1 MLLQGLTNV
10 IQWEILTILI
20 LSAALGIIIG
30 ALPGLTAT
38 MGVAL
43 LLPVTFG
50 MDAVSGILLLVGV
63 YFGAIYG
70 GSISAILIR
79 TPGTPAAAATALDG
93 YEMTKKGEAYKA
105 LTISTL
111 SSGIGGL
118 LSVILLI
125 LIAPQLANFALRF
138 SAPEN
143 FALALFG
150 LSIISSISGK
160 SVIKGLIAGFIGLLI
175 ASIGTDPIA
184 GFTRFTF
191 DSLNLMTGINYIPV
205 MIGLFAASEVFRL
218 LESTDLKAKIVN
230 SISKVK
236 LKWHEFKQLIT
247 TILRSTAIGALIG
260 MVPGAGGD
268 IGAFV
273 SYNEARRFSKDPET
287 FGKGNPK
294 GVAAPEAAN
303 NGSTGGAMI
312 PLLTLG
318 IPGDPVT
325 AVMLGALVVQGLQPG
340 PLLFQQNGDIVY
352 TLFTG
357 MFLANLLIIVL
368 GLVGIRY
375 FVKILNI
382 PKIILAP
389 LILVICL
396 VGSYSLSNNMFDVW
410 VMVISG
416 IIGYFMQKHDFP
428 ASPII
433 LALILGPM
441 LEANLRRSLVM
452 SQGSYEIFFTR
463 PITVVLI
470 LLTLITLI
478 LPVFRKYIFKK
489 RISKDHTSSM

>member
-10 IQWEILTILI
+10 FSWHILLILT
-20 LSAALGIIIG
+20 LSVALGIIIG

-79 TPGTPAAAATALDG
+79 TPGTPAAAATAIDG

-111 SSGIGGL
+111 SSGIGGF
-118 LSVILLI
+118 LSVIALI

-160 SVIKGLIAGFIGLLI
+160 SLIKGLVAGFAGLLI

-191 DSLNLMTGINYIPV
+191 GSLNLMSGINYIPV

-218 LESTDLKAKIVN
+218 MEDIVSKDKIIN
-230 SISKVK
+230 SIEKVK
-236 LKWHEFKQLIT
+236 LKWHEFKKLIT
-247 TILRSTAIGALIG
+247 TIISSTAIGALIG

-318 IPGDPVT
+318 IPGDAVT

-340 PLLFQQNGDIVY
+340 PLLFQNNGDIVY
-352 TLFTG
+352 TLFIG
-357 MFLANLLIIVL
+357 MMIANLLIIIL
-368 GLVGIRY
+368 GLIGIRY

-382 PKIILAP
+382 PKLVLAP
-389 LILVICL
+389 LILVICI
-396 VGSYSLSNNMFDVW
+396 VGSYALSNNMFDVW

-452 SQGSYEIFFTR
+452 SQGSFDIFVTR
-463 PITVVLI
+463 PITVILI
-470 LLTLITLI
+470 ILTLLTLLLPLI
-478 LPVFRKYIFKK
+478 RKLLTPRKK
-489 RISKDHTSSM
+489 LQE

>member
-10 IQWEILTILI
+10 IQWEILIILI
-20 LSAALGIIIG
+20 LSATLGIIIG

-160 SVIKGLIAGFIGLLI
+160 SVVKGLIAGFIGLLI

-236 LKWHEFKQLIT
+236 LKWDEFKQLIT
-247 TILRSTAIGALIG
+247 TIIRSTAIGALIG

-357 MFLANLLIIVL
+357 MFLANLFIIIL
-368 GLVGIRY
+368 GLLGIRY

-470 LLTLITLI
+470 LLTVLTII
-478 LPVFRKYIFKK
+478 LPVLRKYIFKK
-489 RISKDHTSSM
+489 RISNDHTSSM